1 MSNSLQLTVDWREA
15 SRDMPEAQNEALT
28 QTLLK
33 ELRRV
38 EAVES
43 VERVPDATVPT
54 GSMGIGAWLWGVL
67 TAEIPGDGIKLALQ
81 EVFERLPGKPIDIVV
96 EVDGR
101 KIEMKGVRIQDI
113 DEVEKKVLRMSQKLK
128 DID

>member
-1 MSNSLQLTVDWREA
+1 MLKSLQLTVDWREA
-15 SRDMPEAQNEALT
+15 NRDMPDAQNEALT

-33 ELRRV
+33 ELRQMD
-38 EAVES
+38 AVET
-43 VERVPDATVPT
+43 VERVSDAAVPT
-54 GSMGIGAWLWGVL
+54 GSMGIGSWLWGVL

-81 EVFERLPGKPIDIVV
+81 EVFERLPGKPIDVVV
-96 EVDGR
+96 ELDGR